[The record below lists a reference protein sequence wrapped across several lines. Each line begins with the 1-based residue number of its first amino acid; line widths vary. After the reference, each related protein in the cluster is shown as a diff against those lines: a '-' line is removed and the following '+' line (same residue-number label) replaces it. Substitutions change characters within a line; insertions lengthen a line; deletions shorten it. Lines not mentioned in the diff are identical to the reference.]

1 MHVQAQPR
9 LVGTAAVGHEHL
21 QEGAILTT
29 PVAKHL
35 VERHQRAFLHHEGLG
50 SLQREGS
57 TLGRHVSGNLVH
69 QYPGLCLQRQQ
80 RRAHRHAG
88 HRGQTVDPARC
99 KALHGAAEV
108 HLHPE
113 VVRVLAAGVIG
124 RGSIQAGVVRIAAC
138 LGVGQNGLMHTQCL
152 ASQGL
157 AGGRL
162 SRPAPGLEGHGGV
175 GFVRVRLAVVQQH
188 IARMQRT
195 RLVDHRGQHV
205 TTDAACRDGW
215 GRTPAADVAGRA
227 GTCVA
232 ASGVASPCVP
242 TGLRRSATA
251 SAVTLAGIRSPC
263 AAARR
268 TASALAARR
277 AAAAASTG
285 SGVGVARAR
294 MARTPASCGA
304 TGMCLAARGTATG
317 RTAIQRSAVR

>member
-195 RLVDHRGQHV
+195 WLVDHRGQHI
-205 TTDAACRDGW
+205 TTDAPRRDG
-215 GRTPAADVAGRA
+215 RSRAPATDVAGRA
-227 GTCVA
+227 VARVASSRVTASCVA
-232 ASGVASPCVP
+232 APCMA
-242 TGLRRSATA
+242 TGLHRSTTA
-251 SAVTLAGIRSPC
+251 RAVTLAGIRSPR

-268 TASALAARR
+268 TASALAA
-277 AAAAASTG
+277 
-285 SGVGVARAR
+285 
-294 MARTPASCGA
+294 
-304 TGMCLAARGTATG
+304 
-317 RTAIQRSAVR
+317 